1 MGKIIVN
8 ADDFGLNKSCSCAI
22 KEAFSKGLISS
33 TTACANGEYISEAYQ
48 LARENHFEDKVGIHI
63 NLTEGIP
70 LTDKI
75 KEDPFFCE
83 NGKFHNRINRFQ
95 CLNAEQMYEVQSE
108 VCAQIEQL
116 RQIGFQ
122 LTHADSHHHIHTAV
136 CLTNVIQKVLKEHKI
151 NKIRIHRNI
160 GNISIPK
167 QVVKNIY
174 NFILKRRF
182 VSVDR
187 FGSWEDYKDNQD
199 VLKKCVCEVMVH
211 PDYDADGVL
220 IDRTKVSEYKN
231 IGQALKE
238 ISNLLEKHVL
248 ISYKEV

>member
-63 NLTEGIP
+63 NLTEGVP

-95 CLNAEQMYEVQSE
+95 RLSGEQIYEVQCE
-108 VCAQIEQL
+108 VRAQIEYL
-116 RQIGFQ
+116 KTYG
-122 LTHADSHHHIHTAV
+122 LTIDKS
-136 CLTNVIQKVLKEHKI
+136 VLDKYINQYDCPYFLFVKAHK
-151 NKIRIHRNI
+151 
-160 GNISIPK
+160 
-167 QVVKNIY
+167 
-174 NFILKRRF
+174 
-182 VSVDR
+182 
-187 FGSWEDYKDNQD
+187 
-199 VLKKCVCEVMVH
+199 
-211 PDYDADGVL
+211 
-220 IDRTKVSEYKN
+220 
-231 IGQALKE
+231 
-238 ISNLLEKHVL
+238 
-248 ISYKEV
+248 